1 MFKWLIPLSSTS
13 SPMCCNP
20 HDQHFSICYKH
31 HTFYSPDIHRQVS
44 LVSTSLL
51 ISSLSIHAAIIS
63 FHRDHTDE
71 LLLVNCLRLLL
82 SSAEMDLIWN
92 SNSVKFENQYYK
104 EFKFNSKLISTQSN
118 QPLTQIYDQQD
129 HVMASISC
137 REPKATS
144 LNIKANVS

>member
-1 MFKWLIPLSSTS
+1 MINIFPYAISIT
-13 SPMCCNP
+13 
-20 HDQHFSICYKH
+20 HF
-31 HTFYSPDIHRQVS
+31 T
-44 LVSTSLL
+44 LL
-51 ISSLSIHAAIIS
+51 IFIDKFLWFQLAYWLALFQSMLQLFS